1 MKKIFQRLKIKYLLF
16 SLVFLITISC
26 DFNES
31 PILIQETTLTK
42 VLNDPLSKKF
52 NQALIKTQKSSSLFI
67 GNLSKFQS
75 LKYKEFESIDDV
87 KNFIYENYENPDF
100 VFNSLFEIATIG
112 QEIRNKYPEVSEF
125 TTEELEILVEDIL
138 EFRKNSNF
146 SPNFRIQGQCEDE
159 KTSSLQTCRDAA
171 LVGAAGCGLLTPT
184 LLGALACG
192 GVVYLGELVCID
204 DTNRS
209 YEICKQ
215 YETIAP

>member
-1 MKKIFQRLKIKYLLF
+1 MKIKYLLF
-16 SLVFLITISC
+16 SLVFLISISC

-31 PILIQETTLTK
+31 PKLIQESTLTK

-52 NQALIKTQKSSSLFI
+52 SQALIKTQESSSLFI
-67 GNLSKFQS
+67 GNVSKFRS
-75 LKYKEFESIDDV
+75 SKYKEFESIDDL
-87 KNFIYENYENPDF
+87 KSFIYENYENPDY
-100 VFNSLFEIATIG
+100 VYNSLFEIASIG

-125 TTEELEILVEDIL
+125 TIEDLGILVKDI
-138 EFRKNSNF
+138 EFRKNSNKSNF
-146 SPNFRIQGQCEDE
+146 LPNFRVQGQCEDE
-159 KTSSLQTCRDAA
+159 KSSSLQTCRDAA

-192 GVVYLGELVCID
+192 GIVYLGELFCID

-215 YETIAP
+215 NETIAP

>member
-1 MKKIFQRLKIKYLLF
+1 MKIKYLLF
-16 SLVFLITISC
+16 SLVFLISISC

-31 PILIQETTLTK
+31 PKLIQESTLTK
-42 VLNDPLSKKF
+42 VLNDPLSKKIS
-52 NQALIKTQKSSSLFI
+52 QALIKTQESSSLFI
-67 GNLSKFQS
+67 GNVSKFRS
-75 LKYKEFESIDDV
+75 SKYKEFESIDDL
-87 KNFIYENYENPDF
+87 KSFIYENYENPAY
-100 VFNSLFEIATIG
+100 VYNSLFEIASIG

-125 TTEELEILVEDIL
+125 TTEDLEILVKDIL

-146 SPNFRIQGQCEDE
+146 LPNFRVQGQCEDE
-159 KTSSLQTCRDAA
+159 KSSSLQTCRDAA

-192 GVVYLGELVCID
+192 GIVYLGELVCID

-215 YETIAP
+215 NETIAP